1 LRSVPEEKE
10 PHMARIG
17 RTYSRYGDTFTTA
30 APPQPR
36 RTQEDV
42 ASPLL
47 SGGMRMAAA
56 IALLAVGAMVG
67 WL

>member
-1 LRSVPEEKE
+1 
-10 PHMARIG
+10 MARIG
-17 RTYSRYGDTFTTA
+17 RTYSRYGTTFTTGA
-30 APPQPR
+30 TPAQPR
-36 RTQEDV
+36 RTPED
-42 ASPLL
+42 APSLL